1 MDFLGKIKDKSPEY
15 DSSHEELISKF
26 TVLQGGRTGTSNE
39 ASIWQ
44 QGKYFFTKYEIFMYA
59 VLLGL
64 RDNYS
69 LPLNTNSK
77 KNTFMVMKNWHPA
90 DVTDYIIMGVLTKAK
105 IDFNKLEQQED
116 KEIEKEITK
125 IRKLMEE
132 FANGG
137 FDIIRSKLEKEPSF
151 FENNDNCFIDLL
163 ESKLN

>member
-1 MDFLGKIKDKSPEY
+1 MDFLAKIKDKSPEY
-15 DSSHEELISKF
+15 DSFYEELISKF
-26 TVLQGGRTGTSNE
+26 TVLQGGRTGTSSE

-44 QGKYFFTKYEIFMYA
+44 QGKFFFTKYEIFMYA

-69 LPLNTNSK
+69 LPLNSDSK
-77 KNTFMVMKNWHPA
+77 KQTFMPIKNWHPV
-90 DVTDYIIMGVLTKAK
+90 DVTDYIVMGILTKAK
-105 IDFNKLEQQED
+105 IDFNKLELLEE

-125 IRKLMEE
+125 IRKLIEE

-137 FDIIRSKLEKEPSF
+137 FDILRSKLEKEPSF

-163 ESKLN
+163 DSKTN